1 MVEITM
7 EQENNNVVINQEEDF
22 DLEQLNEELDEE
34 IFKIQNEI
42 NKIKLENLKK
52 ELIIEKLNMDLI

>member
-1 MVEITM
+1 M